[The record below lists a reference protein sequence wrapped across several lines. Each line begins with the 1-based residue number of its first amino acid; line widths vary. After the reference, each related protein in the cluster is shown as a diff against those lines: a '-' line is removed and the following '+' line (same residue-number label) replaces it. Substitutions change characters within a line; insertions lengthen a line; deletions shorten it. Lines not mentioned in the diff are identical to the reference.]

1 VRSLFRIFLAIV
13 LILVLA
19 LIAELIPPFRQLTN
33 YFDQNP
39 QPYKAIAIGISIAGW
54 ILMAGV
60 IAYMI
65 WKRGKSSTD
74 DKSSR
79 MSGLGQRREFYRE
92 VTFLQIKEAW
102 QSGQWI
108 QTQWLPIF
116 LGLLALIFITI
127 GMFGFFFIIGPPLVK
142 LLGSC
147 ALVYAAVRT
156 VQAFWNA

>member
-1 VRSLFRIFLAIV
+1 
-13 LILVLA
+13 
-19 LIAELIPPFRQLTN
+19 
-33 YFDQNP
+33 
-39 QPYKAIAIGISIAGW
+39 
-54 ILMAGV
+54 MAGV
-60 IAYMI
+60 NAYMI
-65 WKRGKSSTD
+65 WKRGKPSMD
-74 DKSSR
+74 GEAPKFMEHDKSFR

-92 VTFLQIKEAW
+92 VTFLQIKDAW

-108 QTQWLPIF
+108 QTEWLPIF

-142 LLGSC
+142 LLCSC